1 MMQPYETSA
10 GPTSD
15 ATLDTSSLR
24 QHLSYHIY
32 RSMMTS
38 QHTMEKLLAHQLQG
52 VGITPGEYNILRILW
67 DHDAV
72 SPKGIAEQL
81 DYTSATVSNYLKQ
94 LEKKALIWRSADI
107 KDRRQVTI
115 IVTPSG
121 HALEKRVNSIAREI
135 FSSYWGKISIYDLK
149 RFSDFLDTIGKK
161 QQPAKNVHEAL

>member
-1 MMQPYETSA
+1 MQPYGTAA

-15 ATLDTSSLR
+15 ATLDTFSLR

-38 QHTMEKLLAHQLQG
+38 QHTMEKLLSQQLQE
-52 VGITPGEYNILRILW
+52 VAITPGEYNILRILW
-67 DHDAV
+67 DQDEV
-72 SPKGIAEQL
+72 SPKEIAEQL

-94 LEKKALIWRSADI
+94 LEKKALIWRRTDI

-115 IVTPSG
+115 IVTPRG
-121 HALEKRVNSIAREI
+121 HTLKKRVNSIAREI
-135 FSSYWGKISIYDLK
+135 FSSFWGEISIHDLE
-149 RFSDFLDTIGKK
+149 RLSDFLDTIGKK

>member
-1 MMQPYETSA
+1 MMQPYGTSA
-10 GPTSD
+10 EPTSD
-15 ATLDTSSLR
+15 AALDTFSLR
-24 QHLSYHIY
+24 QYLSYHIY

-38 QHTMEKLLAHQLQG
+38 QHTMEKLLAQQLQG

-94 LEKKALIWRSADI
+94 LEKKALIWRSADV

-121 HALEKRVNSIAREI
+121 HALEKRVASIAKEI
-135 FSSYWGKISIYDLK
+135 FSSYWGEISIYDLE
-149 RFSDFLDTIGKK
+149 RLSDFLDMIGKK
-161 QQPAKNVHEAL
+161 QQPAKNVHEAI